1 MVVLAMLCLASALL
15 FGAVLRRRQPL
26 LLMGVVLYAATCL
39 VAMELSPELLWPAL
53 SLSLGLAVL
62 GLVRF
67 LLEAGAADDHEAGL
81 QAYMFGG
88 PDDGGP

>member
-53 SLSLGLAVL
+53 SLSLGLAIL

-67 LLEAGAADDHEAGL
+67 LLGAGDDREAGL
-81 QAYMFGG
+81 EAYMFCG
-88 PDDGGP
+88 PDDGAP